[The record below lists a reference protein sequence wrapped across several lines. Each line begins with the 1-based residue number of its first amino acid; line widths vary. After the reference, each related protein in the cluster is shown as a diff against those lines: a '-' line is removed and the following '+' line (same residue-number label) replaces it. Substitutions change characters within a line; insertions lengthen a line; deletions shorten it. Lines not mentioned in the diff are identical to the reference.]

1 MITGFITWR
10 EKEVDD
16 ICVLDLVGTDHLLSS
31 REESDHTIYL
41 LTECTQCP
49 IRDEQV
55 FTCVWI
61 ICGWYI
67 WTERERASLI
77 VSSRSSGAQLR
88 LFFDLTFSSCC
99 FAHSYSA
106 VSYDSVGLA
115 VLIVLGL
122 VYQFNNLDVHAV
134 LIAVHCVTNMH
145 SDISYRAE
153 LLELN
158 TRINVS
164 I

>member
-1 MITGFITWR
+1 M
-10 EKEVDD
+10 
-16 ICVLDLVGTDHLLSS
+16 
-31 REESDHTIYL
+31 
-41 LTECTQCP
+41 
-49 IRDEQV
+49 
-55 FTCVWI
+55 
-61 ICGWYI
+61 
-67 WTERERASLI
+67 
-77 VSSRSSGAQLR
+77 
-88 LFFDLTFSSCC
+88 
-99 FAHSYSA
+99 
-106 VSYDSVGLA
+106 SYDSVGLA

>member
-1 MITGFITWR
+1 M
-10 EKEVDD
+10 
-16 ICVLDLVGTDHLLSS
+16 
-31 REESDHTIYL
+31 
-41 LTECTQCP
+41 
-49 IRDEQV
+49 
-55 FTCVWI
+55 
-61 ICGWYI
+61 
-67 WTERERASLI
+67 
-77 VSSRSSGAQLR
+77 
-88 LFFDLTFSSCC
+88 
-99 FAHSYSA
+99 
-106 VSYDSVGLA
+106 SYDSVGLD

-134 LIAVHCVTNMH
+134 LIAMHCVTNMH